1 LAAGRRHDHHGP
13 VTFGAW
19 MRLRIFAIAVAM
31 AISPGC
37 VNEQGTSHAPIREQR
52 LPSGKMV
59 KVVSCLLAW
68 GVEHDERHPDQ
79 DAFALEYVSSV
90 PRVPPQDLEREAV
103 EAFELIRPMSEQ
115 WGLPT
120 ATVAAL
126 RSPERTGTW
135 DIFVFTRSTS
145 GSWSHTSHTL
155 TRNTE

>member
-1 LAAGRRHDHHGP
+1 
-13 VTFGAW
+13 VTLGAR
-19 MRLRIFAIAVAM
+19 MRLHLLAMAVAM

-37 VNEQGTSHAPIREQR
+37 VSEQGTSHAPIREQR
-52 LPSGKMV
+52 LPSGKVV

-103 EAFELIRPMSEQ
+103 EVFELIRTTSEL
-115 WGLPT
+115 WGFTT

-126 RSPERTGTW
+126 RSPDRTGTW

-145 GSWSHTSHTL
+145 GTWSHASHTL